1 MKLMIRITAIGLPG
15 SGKTGILDRLQKV
28 LEEEGFI
35 LGATMRE
42 MDEFFMGQALR
53 SSKER
58 YYKGGERKEPNYRL
72 GPPEL

>member
-15 SGKTGILDRLQKV
+15 SGKTRILDRLQKV

-35 LGATMRE
+35 FGATMKE
-42 MDEFFMGQALR
+42 MDEFFYESQR
-53 SSKER
+53 SSEER
-58 YYKGGERKEPNYRL
+58 YYKGEERKEPNYRL